1 MVFVRCCNVYVLRSS
16 SYRWRPPTSIDG
28 DSLFMVWAAQAVR
41 PGLSLSLG
49 LPARFIR
56 TLADWLCLYACTA
69 CVRYVVVQATETCD
83 SAPGRAISSDD
94 DETGQTAGMN
104 NPNPIQSN
112 PPKADAVRGRAMRA
126 ARTSILLRVS
136 CSPARHTGSSAEPSQ
151 AGETCRP
158 AAPAVGAGGTAAHFP
173 SAGSSIISAYT
184 ATFFCL

>member
-1 MVFVRCCNVYVLRSS
+1 MLFVRCCNVYVLRSS

-28 DSLFMVWAAQAVR
+28 DSLFMVWAVAQAVR
-41 PGLSLSLG
+41 PGLTLSLG

-83 SAPGRAISSDD
+83 SAPGRGISSDG

-112 PPKADAVRGRAMRA
+112 PILRKQMPYGAGPCVLHVLLYSYVCPVLQPGTQVAVQSHHR
-126 ARTSILLRVS
+126 
-136 CSPARHTGSSAEPSQ
+136 PAR
-151 AGETCRP
+151 R
-158 AAPAVGAGGTAAHFP
+158 AVQQ
-173 SAGSSIISAYT
+173 
-184 ATFFCL
+184 LQR

>member
-1 MVFVRCCNVYVLRSS
+1 MAILYLWCGLWLRPCVRASL
-16 SYRWRPPTSIDG
+16 
-28 DSLFMVWAAQAVR
+28 SLF
-41 PGLSLSLG
+41 LSLG

-83 SAPGRAISSDD
+83 SAPGRGISSDD

-136 CSPARHTGSSAEPSQ
+136 CSPARH
-151 AGETCRP
+151 R
-158 AAPAVGAGGTAAHFP
+158 
-173 SAGSSIISAYT
+173 
-184 ATFFCL
+184 